1 MQTLR
6 FAASPSFYN
15 DLRQRVNAY
24 FTEANVAQTGNW
36 WLYSKAIILILTCV
50 VSYVTVVF
58 FTPETTWVAL
68 SLCALLGVATAGIG
82 FNVMHDGSHGS
93 FSTSRGLNKA
103 AAFTLSLLGGSHFM
117 WNLKHNT
124 VHHTFTNVDGVD
136 DDIDLRPF
144 LRMCT
149 TQKHL
154 GIHRFQ
160 HLYFGILYGTTQFF
174 WMFWLDFKKYFRGR
188 IGNIPLTKDN
198 MKPLDHAIFWAGKF
212 LCYFLFIG
220 LPILKVGLVPALIGY
235 GVFVAVTGF
244 IISLVFQLAHAVE
257 HADFPMPNDAGQFEN
272 EWAIHQVQSTANFAT
287 NNPIV
292 TWFCGGL
299 NFQIEHHLFPKI
311 SHVHY
316 PQISRIVRQTCLEH
330 NLNYIEFPH
339 MTAAVQSHY
348 RYLRELGRA

>member
-24 FTEANVAQTGNW
+24 FTEANLATTGNW
-36 WLYSKAIILILTCV
+36 WLYSKAIILILTCII
-50 VSYVTVVF
+50 SYVTVVF
-58 FTPETTWVAL
+58 FTPETTWIAL
-68 SLCALLGVATAGIG
+68 SLCVILGIATAGIG

-144 LRMCT
+144 LRMCS

-160 HLYFGILYGTTQFF
+160 HLYFGVLYGTTQFF

-220 LPILKVGLVPALIGY
+220 LPIITVGLVPALIGY

-257 HADFPMPNDAGQFEN
+257 HADFPIPNDVGQFEN

-287 NNPIV
+287 SNRIV

-299 NFQIEHHLFPKI
+299 NFQIEHHLFPKV

-316 PQISRIVRQTCLEH
+316 PQISRIVRETCLEH
-330 NLNYIEFPH
+330 NLHYIEFPH

>member
-24 FTEANVAQTGNW
+24 FTETNLPQTGNW
-36 WLYSKAIILILTCV
+36 WLFSKAIILILTCL

-58 FTPETTWVAL
+58 FTPENTWIAL
-68 SLCALLGVATAGIG
+68 SLCVILGIATAGIG
-82 FNVMHDGSHGS
+82 FNVMHDGAHGS
-93 FSTSRGLNKA
+93 FSKSRHLNRA

-149 TQKHL
+149 TQKHYAM
-154 GIHRFQ
+154 HRFQ
-160 HLYFGILYGTTQFF
+160 HIYVLFLYGTTQFF

-198 MKPLDHAIFWAGKF
+198 MKISDHVIFWAGKF

-220 LPILKVGLVPALIGY
+220 LPILTVGLVPALVGY

-257 HADFPMPNDAGQFEN
+257 HADFPIPNDAGQFEN

-287 NNPIV
+287 KNRIV

-299 NFQIEHHLFPKI
+299 NFQIEHHLFPKV

-316 PQISRIVRQTCLEH
+316 PQISQIVRETCLTH

-339 MTAAVQSHY
+339 VTAAVQSHI
-348 RYLRELGRA
+348 RYLRQLGQA